1 MMIAIVEHRRIWAA
15 SISVS
20 LFLNSAV
27 QAQGS
32 SAAMTV
38 IAASVE
44 NIQVTRSITATGSV
58 VAWREIPVGTEA
70 SGLAVTEIAVDEG
83 DRVVK
88 GQILARL
95 NDDRVR
101 AEILKQ
107 NAAIAELE
115 ASLSSARSDAVRARS
130 VASGVLSA
138 QTIEQRETLV
148 KTTEAKLEAARAQL
162 LEIEARHRQTVIVA
176 PAAGKIA
183 SRAVA
188 IGQVI
193 QTGTEMFRLIQ
204 DSRIEVDA
212 RVLESDL
219 LAAAIGQSATIFG
232 PAGMSE
238 QGIVRIVAPIVDPK
252 TRLGTVRIALSGGS
266 HLKPGMFARVEIA
279 VDSKLALTVPL
290 KALVWREA
298 KAHVFKLSSYNL
310 VSLTEI
316 RIGRGTT
323 DNVEVLRGL
332 DVGDRIVTQ
341 GGGLLNDGDVVNV
354 ETASV
359 KGGAVR

>member
-1 MMIAIVEHRRIWAA
+1 
-15 SISVS
+15 
-20 LFLNSAV
+20 
-27 QAQGS
+27 
-32 SAAMTV
+32 
-38 IAASVE
+38 
-44 NIQVTRSITATGSV
+44 
-58 VAWREIPVGTEA
+58 
-70 SGLAVTEIAVDEG
+70 
-83 DRVVK
+83 
-88 GQILARL
+88 
-95 NDDRVR
+95 
-101 AEILKQ
+101 
-107 NAAIAELE
+107 
-115 ASLSSARSDAVRARS
+115 
-130 VASGVLSA
+130 
-138 QTIEQRETLV
+138 
-148 KTTEAKLEAARAQL
+148 
-162 LEIEARHRQTVIVA
+162 
-176 PAAGKIA
+176 
-183 SRAVA
+183 
-188 IGQVI
+188 
-193 QTGTEMFRLIQ
+193 MFRLIQ